1 MTIGKKIYD
10 LRVQRGLS
18 QEKLAEML
26 EVSRQAVSKWE
37 LGQTVPDVEKIIRM
51 SELFSVSTDAIL
63 LKGTENKPVN
73 KNPIHFG
80 SVYLVVKDFEKSV
93 SFYEKLLGIT
103 ADNRCQTGN
112 QFVEF
117 YVDNKCI
124 ALMNEKNISGHC
136 TDLESPYKFVQNYW
150 VEDLLTEYRRLRRI
164 AIGEMTTILEANPSY
179 YYFHLTDPDH
189 NVIEITGSFPEVGR
203 DICQSCGMKM
213 GHEDYGRNADGSV
226 NTDYCKYCYPSGR
239 FGKEETMEEM
249 IESNL
254 QFLRE
259 GDGESRTLEE
269 AREEM
274 LSYFS
279 LLKRWRH

>member
-1 MTIGKKIYD
+1 MTIGEKIYD

-239 FGKEETMEEM
+239 FGKEEAMEEM

-269 AREEM
+269 ARGEM

>member
-1 MTIGKKIYD
+1 MTIGEKIYD

-254 QFLRE
+254 QFLGE
-259 GDGESRTLEE
+259 GDGETRTLEE

>member
-1 MTIGKKIYD
+1 MTIGEKIYD

>member
-1 MTIGKKIYD
+1 MTIGEKIYD

-164 AIGEMTTILEANPSY
+164 AIWEMTTILEANPSY

-239 FGKEETMEEM
+239 FGKEEAMEEM

>member
-1 MTIGKKIYD
+1 M
-10 LRVQRGLS
+10 
-18 QEKLAEML
+18 
-26 EVSRQAVSKWE
+26 E

-164 AIGEMTTILEANPSY
+164 AIGEMTTLLEANPSY

-239 FGKEETMEEM
+239 FGKEEAMEEM

>member
-1 MTIGKKIYD
+1 MTIGEKIYD

-239 FGKEETMEEM
+239 FGKEEAMEEM